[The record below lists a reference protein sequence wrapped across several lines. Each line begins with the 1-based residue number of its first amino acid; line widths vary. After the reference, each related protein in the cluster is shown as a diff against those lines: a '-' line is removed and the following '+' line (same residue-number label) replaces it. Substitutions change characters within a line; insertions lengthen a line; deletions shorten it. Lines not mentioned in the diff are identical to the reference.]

1 MAANMYDQAAQA
13 QFINTYA
20 PINFGELYRI
30 GAAQKAAIDE
40 AAQQFGAQLQ
50 KFNEF
55 QSPSLIDTQR
65 YYDLTVGR
73 NDFQNAINQMVSNPD
88 ALKDAAFRSQLQ
100 SMINS
105 VDYVALS
112 NLKSSRDAMLKRQ
125 EINQK
130 LMLENRFNPLWH
142 DVDFANYD
150 TLGSKK
156 IFDDITPLPYMSVR
170 ELVEPYVNNL
180 KGEFLGSK
188 NGFLWNG
195 VTDEMTDAQLQKNLS
210 SIQNTPQYQKYLE
223 TYQKMGLN
231 PEQAQQQLL
240 NEIYTAGREY
250 TWNKADRDPVAIE
263 NMRLQ
268 RKYASAA
275 NTANNLL
282 NLTRVLESDAT
293 RNHLLRFTNLTPQ
306 EVDAFAEQGF
316 KALSPEKQQEVLN
329 LKNPGYVESKMKNYY
344 DQVLKDTRRRST
356 AENAV
361 IDLMSTPISY
371 EASDKYAAYGTTGKQ
386 DKDGFYTANNSSN
399 FKLAK
404 ELVYN
409 TIGKD
414 TDKGLQKFISLW
426 NDGNNFSNFK
436 ISSDQRMI
444 SDGNDIYIVKHAY
457 IPEDQLLKARIDRK
471 SLSALGTP
479 VTVDA
484 GPKTT
489 ERYDNRGNLESTTTS
504 SSTPV
509 KTIRITVLQQLPR
522 SGEAAITSDAAWMDK
537 NLGIQTKTQ
546 DIQDML
552 SQEENL

>member
-125 EINQK
+125 EINQR

-142 DVDFANYD
+142 DVDFTNYD

-316 KALSPEKQQEVLN
+316 KALSPERQQEVLN

-414 TDKGLQKFISLW
+414 ADKGLQKFISLW

>member
-50 KFNEF
+50 RFNEF

-105 VDYVALS
+105 VDYAALS

-195 VTDEMTDAQLQKNLS
+195 VTNEMTDAQLQKNLS

-223 TYQKMGLN
+223 IYQKMGLN

-293 RNHLLRFTNLTPQ
+293 RNHLLKFTNLTPQ

-344 DQVLKDTRRRST
+344 GQVLKDTRRRST

-386 DKDGFYTANNSSN
+386 DRDGFYTANNSSN

-404 ELVYN
+404 ELVYK
-409 TIGKD
+409 TIGEEA
-414 TDKGLQKFISLW
+414 DKGLQKFISLW

-444 SDGNDIYIVKHAY
+444 SDGKDIYVVKHAY
-457 IPEDQLLKARIDRK
+457 IPEDQLLKARVDRK

>member
-13 QFINTYA
+13 QFINTYV

-50 KFNEF
+50 KFGEF
-55 QSPSLIDTQR
+55 QSPSQIDTQR
-65 YYDLTVGR
+65 YYDLTIGR
-73 NDFQNAINQMVSNPD
+73 EDFQNAINQMVANPD
-88 ALKDAAFRSQLQ
+88 YLKDAANRSQLQ

-105 VDYVALS
+105 VDYSTLS

-125 EINQK
+125 EINQR

-150 TLGSKK
+150 TVNSK
-156 IFDDITPLPYMSVR
+156 IFDDITPLPYMSIR

-180 KGEFLGSK
+180 KGEFLGAK

-195 VTDEMTDAQLQKNLS
+195 VTDEMTDAQLQNNLS

-223 TYQKMGLN
+223 TYQKMGLS

-250 TWNKADRDPVAIE
+250 TWNKADRDPMAIE

-275 NTANNLL
+275 NTASNLL

-293 RNHLLRFTNLTPQ
+293 RNHLLKFTNLTPQ

-316 KALSPEKQQEVLN
+316 KALTPEKQQEVLR
-329 LKNPGYVESKMKNYY
+329 LKDPGYVENQMKNYY
-344 DQVLKDTRRRST
+344 DSVLKDTRRRST

-386 DKDGFYTANNSSN
+386 DRDGFYTANNSSN

-404 ELVYN
+404 ELVYK
-409 TIGKD
+409 TIGEEA
-414 TDKGLQKFISLW
+414 DKGLQKFISLW

-444 SDGNDIYIVKHAY
+444 SDGKDIYVVKHAY

-509 KTIRITVLQQLPR
+509 KSIRITVLQQLPR

>member
-13 QFINTYA
+13 QFINTYV

-30 GAAQKAAIDE
+30 GAAQKAAVDE
-40 AAQQFGAQLQ
+40 AAQQFGTQLQ
-50 KFNEF
+50 KFGEF
-55 QSPSLIDTQR
+55 QSPSQIDTQR
-65 YYDLTVGR
+65 YYDLTIGR
-73 NDFQNAINQMVSNPD
+73 QDFQNAINQMVSNPD

-105 VDYVALS
+105 VDYGTLS
-112 NLKSSRDAMLKRQ
+112 NLRSSRDAMLKRQ
-125 EINQK
+125 EVNQK
-130 LMLENRFNPLWH
+130 LMLENRFNLLWH

-150 TLGSKK
+150 TVNSK
-156 IFDDITPLPYMSVR
+156 IFDDITPLPYMSIR

-180 KGEFLGSK
+180 KGEFLGAK

-250 TWNKADRDPVAIE
+250 TWNKADRDPMAIE

-293 RNHLLRFTNLTPQ
+293 RNHLLKFTNLTPQ

-414 TDKGLQKFISLW
+414 ADKGLQKFISLW

-444 SDGNDIYIVKHAY
+444 SDGNDIYVVKHAY

>member
-105 VDYVALS
+105 VDYVSLS

-125 EINQK
+125 EINLR
-130 LMLENRFNPLWH
+130 LMLENRFNLLWH
-142 DVDFANYD
+142 DVDFTNYD

-156 IFDDITPLPYMSVR
+156 IFDDITPIPYMSVR

-210 SIQNTPQYQKYLE
+210 SIQNTPQYQKHLE
-223 TYQKMGLN
+223 AYQKMGLN

-275 NTANNLL
+275 NTTNNLL

-329 LKNPGYVESKMKNYY
+329 LKNPGYAESKMKNYY

-414 TDKGLQKFISLW
+414 ADKGLQKFISLW

-479 VTVDA
+479 VTVNA

-522 SGEAAITSDAAWMDK
+522 RGEAAITSDAAWMDK

>member
-125 EINQK
+125 EINQR

-142 DVDFANYD
+142 DVDFTNYD

-293 RNHLLRFTNLTPQ
+293 RNHLLKFTNLTPQ

-414 TDKGLQKFISLW
+414 ADKGLQKFISLW

>member
-13 QFINTYA
+13 QFINTYV

-30 GAAQKAAIDE
+30 GAAQKAAVDE
-40 AAQQFGAQLQ
+40 AAQQFGTQLQ
-50 KFNEF
+50 KFGEF
-55 QSPSLIDTQR
+55 QSPSQIDTQR
-65 YYDLTVGR
+65 YYDLTIGR
-73 NDFQNAINQMVSNPD
+73 QDFQNAINQMVSNPD

-105 VDYVALS
+105 VDYGTLS
-112 NLKSSRDAMLKRQ
+112 NLRSSRDAMLKRQ
-125 EINQK
+125 EVNQK
-130 LMLENRFNPLWH
+130 LMLENRFNLLWH
-142 DVDFANYD
+142 YVDFANYD
-150 TLGSKK
+150 TVNSK
-156 IFDDITPLPYMSVR
+156 IFDDIAPLPYMSVR

-180 KGEFLGSK
+180 KGEFLGAK

-250 TWNKADRDPVAIE
+250 TWNKADRDPMAIE

-293 RNHLLRFTNLTPQ
+293 RNHLLKFTNLTPQ

-414 TDKGLQKFISLW
+414 ADKGLQKFISLW

-444 SDGNDIYIVKHAY
+444 SDGNDIYVVKHAY

>member
-13 QFINTYA
+13 QFINTYV

-30 GAAQKAAIDE
+30 GAAQKAAVDE
-40 AAQQFGAQLQ
+40 AAQQFGTQLQ
-50 KFNEF
+50 KFGEF
-55 QSPSLIDTQR
+55 QSPSQIDTQR
-65 YYDLTVGR
+65 YYDLTIGR
-73 NDFQNAINQMVSNPD
+73 QDFQNAINQMVSNPD

-105 VDYVALS
+105 VDYGTLS
-112 NLKSSRDAMLKRQ
+112 NLRSSRDAMLKRQ
-125 EINQK
+125 EVNQK
-130 LMLENRFNPLWH
+130 LMLENRFSPLWH

-150 TLGSKK
+150 TVNSK
-156 IFDDITPLPYMSVR
+156 IFDDIAPLPYMSVR

-180 KGEFLGSK
+180 KGEFLGAK

-250 TWNKADRDPVAIE
+250 TWNKADRDPMAIE

-293 RNHLLRFTNLTPQ
+293 RNHLLKFTNLTPQ

-414 TDKGLQKFISLW
+414 ADKGLQKFISLW

-444 SDGNDIYIVKHAY
+444 SDGNDIYVVKHAY

>member
-13 QFINTYA
+13 QFINTYV

-30 GAAQKAAIDE
+30 GAAQKAAVDE
-40 AAQQFGAQLQ
+40 AAQQFGTQLQ
-50 KFNEF
+50 KFGEF
-55 QSPSLIDTQR
+55 QSPSQIDTQR
-65 YYDLTVGR
+65 YYDLTIGR
-73 NDFQNAINQMVSNPD
+73 QDFQNAINQMVSNPD

-105 VDYVALS
+105 VDYGTLS
-112 NLKSSRDAMLKRQ
+112 NLRSSRDAMLKRQ
-125 EINQK
+125 EVNQK

-150 TLGSKK
+150 TVNSK
-156 IFDDITPLPYMSVR
+156 IFDDIAPLPYMSVR

-180 KGEFLGSK
+180 KGEFLGAK
-188 NGFLWNG
+188 NGLLWNG

-250 TWNKADRDPVAIE
+250 TWNKADRDPMAIE

-293 RNHLLRFTNLTPQ
+293 RNHLLKFTNLTPQ

-414 TDKGLQKFISLW
+414 ADKGLQKFISLW

-444 SDGNDIYIVKHAY
+444 SDGNDIYVVKHAY

>member
-50 KFNEF
+50 KFGEF
-55 QSPSLIDTQR
+55 QSPSQIDTQR
-65 YYDLTVGR
+65 YYDLTIGR
-73 NDFQNAINQMVSNPD
+73 QDFQNAINQMVSNPD

-105 VDYVALS
+105 VDYGTLS
-112 NLKSSRDAMLKRQ
+112 NLRSSRDAMLKRQ
-125 EINQK
+125 EVNQK

-150 TLGSKK
+150 TVNSK

-180 KGEFLGSK
+180 KGEFLGAK

-250 TWNKADRDPVAIE
+250 TWNKADRDPMAIE

-293 RNHLLRFTNLTPQ
+293 RNHLLKFTNLTPQ

-414 TDKGLQKFISLW
+414 ADKGLQKFISLW

>member
-13 QFINTYA
+13 QFINTYV

-30 GAAQKAAIDE
+30 GAAQKAAVDE
-40 AAQQFGAQLQ
+40 AAQQFGTQLQ
-50 KFNEF
+50 KFGEF
-55 QSPSLIDTQR
+55 QSPSQIDTQR
-65 YYDLTVGR
+65 YYDLTIGR
-73 NDFQNAINQMVSNPD
+73 QDFQNAINQMVSNPD

-105 VDYVALS
+105 VDYGTLS
-112 NLKSSRDAMLKRQ
+112 NLRSSRDAMLKRQ
-125 EINQK
+125 EVNQK

-150 TLGSKK
+150 TVNSK
-156 IFDDITPLPYMSVR
+156 IFDDITPLPYMSIR

-180 KGEFLGSK
+180 KGEFLGAK

-250 TWNKADRDPVAIE
+250 TWNKADRDPMAIE

-293 RNHLLRFTNLTPQ
+293 RNHLLKFTNLTPQ

-414 TDKGLQKFISLW
+414 ADKGLQKFISLW

-444 SDGNDIYIVKHAY
+444 SDGNDIYVVKHAY

>member
-13 QFINTYA
+13 QFINTYV

-30 GAAQKAAIDE
+30 GAAQKAAVDE
-40 AAQQFGAQLQ
+40 AAQQFGTQLQ
-50 KFNEF
+50 KFGEF
-55 QSPSLIDTQR
+55 QSPSQIDTQR
-65 YYDLTVGR
+65 YYDLTIGR
-73 NDFQNAINQMVSNPD
+73 QDFQNAINQMVSNPD

-105 VDYVALS
+105 VDYGTLS
-112 NLKSSRDAMLKRQ
+112 NLRSSRDAMLKRQ
-125 EINQK
+125 EVNQK

-150 TLGSKK
+150 TVNSK

-180 KGEFLGSK
+180 KGEFLGAK

-250 TWNKADRDPVAIE
+250 TWNKADRDPMAIE

-293 RNHLLRFTNLTPQ
+293 RNHLLKFTNLTPQ

-414 TDKGLQKFISLW
+414 ADKGLQKFISLW

-444 SDGNDIYIVKHAY
+444 SDGNDIYVVKHAY

-546 DIQDML
+546 DILDML

>member
-13 QFINTYA
+13 QFINTYV

-30 GAAQKAAIDE
+30 GAAQKAAVDE
-40 AAQQFGAQLQ
+40 AAQQFGTQLQ
-50 KFNEF
+50 KFGEF
-55 QSPSLIDTQR
+55 QSPSQVDTQR
-65 YYDLTVGR
+65 YYDLTIGR
-73 NDFQNAINQMVSNPD
+73 QDFQNAINQMVSNPD

-105 VDYVALS
+105 VDYGTLS
-112 NLKSSRDAMLKRQ
+112 NLRSSRDAMLKRQ
-125 EINQK
+125 EVNQK

-150 TLGSKK
+150 TVNSK

-180 KGEFLGSK
+180 KGEFLGAK

-250 TWNKADRDPVAIE
+250 TWNKADRDPMAIE

-293 RNHLLRFTNLTPQ
+293 RNHLLKFTNLTPQ

-344 DQVLKDTRRRST
+344 EQVLKDTRRRST

-414 TDKGLQKFISLW
+414 ADKGLQKFISLW

-444 SDGNDIYIVKHAY
+444 SDGNDIYVVKHAY

>member
-13 QFINTYA
+13 QFINTYV

-30 GAAQKAAIDE
+30 GAAQKAAVDE
-40 AAQQFGAQLQ
+40 AAQQFGTQLQ
-50 KFNEF
+50 KFGEF
-55 QSPSLIDTQR
+55 QSPSQVDTQR
-65 YYDLTVGR
+65 YYDLTIGR
-73 NDFQNAINQMVSNPD
+73 QDFQNAINQMVSNPD

-105 VDYVALS
+105 VDYGTLS
-112 NLKSSRDAMLKRQ
+112 NLRSSRDAMLKRQ
-125 EINQK
+125 EINRK

-150 TLGSKK
+150 TVNSK

-180 KGEFLGSK
+180 KGEFLGAK

-250 TWNKADRDPVAIE
+250 TWNKADRDPMAIE

-293 RNHLLRFTNLTPQ
+293 RNHLLKFTNLTPQ

-414 TDKGLQKFISLW
+414 ADKGLQKFISLW

-444 SDGNDIYIVKHAY
+444 SDGNDIYVVKHAY

>member
-13 QFINTYA
+13 QFINTYV

-30 GAAQKAAIDE
+30 GAAQKAAVDE
-40 AAQQFGAQLQ
+40 AAQQFGTQLQ
-50 KFNEF
+50 KFGEF
-55 QSPSLIDTQR
+55 QSPSQIDTQR
-65 YYDLTVGR
+65 YYDLTIGR
-73 NDFQNAINQMVSNPD
+73 QDFQNAINQMVSNPD

-105 VDYVALS
+105 VDYGTLS
-112 NLKSSRDAMLKRQ
+112 NLRSSRDAMLKRQ
-125 EINQK
+125 EVNQK

-150 TLGSKK
+150 TVNSK
-156 IFDDITPLPYMSVR
+156 IFDDIAPLPYMSVR

-180 KGEFLGSK
+180 KGEFLGAK

-250 TWNKADRDPVAIE
+250 TWNKADRDPMAIE

-293 RNHLLRFTNLTPQ
+293 RNHLLKFTNLTPQ

-316 KALSPEKQQEVLN
+316 KALSPEKQQAVLN

-414 TDKGLQKFISLW
+414 ADKGLQKFISLW

-444 SDGNDIYIVKHAY
+444 SDGNDIYVVKHAY

>member
-13 QFINTYA
+13 QFINTYV

-30 GAAQKAAIDE
+30 GAAQKAAVDE
-40 AAQQFGAQLQ
+40 AAQQFGTQLQ
-50 KFNEF
+50 KFGEF
-55 QSPSLIDTQR
+55 QSPSQIDTQR
-65 YYDLTVGR
+65 YYDLTIGR
-73 NDFQNAINQMVSNPD
+73 QDFQNAINQMVSNPD

-105 VDYVALS
+105 VDYGTLS
-112 NLKSSRDAMLKRQ
+112 NLRSSRDAMLKRQ
-125 EINQK
+125 EVNQK

-150 TLGSKK
+150 TVNSK

-180 KGEFLGSK
+180 KGEFLGAK

-250 TWNKADRDPVAIE
+250 TWNKAGRDPMAIE

-293 RNHLLRFTNLTPQ
+293 RNHLLKFTNLTPQ

-414 TDKGLQKFISLW
+414 ADKGLQKFISLW

>member
-1 MAANMYDQAAQA
+1 MAVNMYDQAAQA
-13 QFINTYA
+13 QFINTYV

-30 GAAQKAAIDE
+30 GAAQKAAVDE
-40 AAQQFGAQLQ
+40 AAQQFGTQLQ
-50 KFNEF
+50 KFGEF
-55 QSPSLIDTQR
+55 QSPSQIDTQR
-65 YYDLTVGR
+65 YYDLTIGR
-73 NDFQNAINQMVSNPD
+73 QDFQNAINQMVSNPD

-105 VDYVALS
+105 VDYGTLS
-112 NLKSSRDAMLKRQ
+112 NLRSSRDAMLKRQ
-125 EINQK
+125 EVNQK

-150 TLGSKK
+150 TVNSK

-180 KGEFLGSK
+180 KGEFLGAK

-250 TWNKADRDPVAIE
+250 TWNKADRDPMAIE

-268 RKYASAA
+268 RKYASVA

-293 RNHLLRFTNLTPQ
+293 RNHLLKFTNLTPQ

-414 TDKGLQKFISLW
+414 ADKGLQKFISLW

-479 VTVDA
+479 ATVDA

>member
-13 QFINTYA
+13 QFINTYV

-30 GAAQKAAIDE
+30 GAAQKAAVDE
-40 AAQQFGAQLQ
+40 AAQQFGTQLQ
-50 KFNEF
+50 KFGEF
-55 QSPSLIDTQR
+55 QSPSQIDTQR
-65 YYDLTVGR
+65 YYDLTIGR
-73 NDFQNAINQMVSNPD
+73 QDFQNAINQMVSNPD

-105 VDYVALS
+105 VDYGTLS
-112 NLKSSRDAMLKRQ
+112 NLRSSRDAMLKRQ
-125 EINQK
+125 EVNQK

-150 TLGSKK
+150 TVNSK

-180 KGEFLGSK
+180 KGEFLGAK

-250 TWNKADRDPVAIE
+250 TWNKADRDPMAIE

-293 RNHLLRFTNLTPQ
+293 RNHLLKFTNLTPQ

-316 KALSPEKQQEVLN
+316 KALSPEKQQAVLN

-414 TDKGLQKFISLW
+414 ADKGLQKFISLW

-444 SDGNDIYIVKHAY
+444 SDGNDIYVVKHAY

-552 SQEENL
+552 SQKENL

>member
-13 QFINTYA
+13 QFINTYV

-30 GAAQKAAIDE
+30 GAAQKAAVDE
-40 AAQQFGAQLQ
+40 AAQQFGTQLQ
-50 KFNEF
+50 KFGEF
-55 QSPSLIDTQR
+55 QSPSQIDTQR
-65 YYDLTVGR
+65 YYDLTIGR
-73 NDFQNAINQMVSNPD
+73 QDFQNAINQMVSNPD

-105 VDYVALS
+105 VDYGTLS
-112 NLKSSRDAMLKRQ
+112 NLRSSRDAMLKRQ
-125 EINQK
+125 EVNQK

-150 TLGSKK
+150 TVNSK

-180 KGEFLGSK
+180 KGEFLGAK

-250 TWNKADRDPVAIE
+250 TWNKADRDPMAIE

-293 RNHLLRFTNLTPQ
+293 RNHLLEFTNLTPQ

-414 TDKGLQKFISLW
+414 ADKGLQKFISLW

-436 ISSDQRMI
+436 ISSDQRMV

>member
-13 QFINTYA
+13 QFINTYV

-30 GAAQKAAIDE
+30 GAAQKAAVDE
-40 AAQQFGAQLQ
+40 AAQQFGTQLQ
-50 KFNEF
+50 KFGEF
-55 QSPSLIDTQR
+55 QSPSQIDTQR
-65 YYDLTVGR
+65 YYDLTIGR
-73 NDFQNAINQMVSNPD
+73 QDFQNAINQMVSNPD

-105 VDYVALS
+105 VDYGTLS
-112 NLKSSRDAMLKRQ
+112 NLRSSRDAMLKRQ

-150 TLGSKK
+150 TVNSK
-156 IFDDITPLPYMSVR
+156 IFDDIAPLPYMSVR

-180 KGEFLGSK
+180 KGEFLGAK

-250 TWNKADRDPVAIE
+250 TWNKADRDPMAIE

-293 RNHLLRFTNLTPQ
+293 RNHLLKFTNLTPQ

-414 TDKGLQKFISLW
+414 ADKGLQKFISLW

-444 SDGNDIYIVKHAY
+444 SDGNDIYVVKHAY

>member
-50 KFNEF
+50 RFNEF

-105 VDYVALS
+105 VDYAALS

-125 EINQK
+125 EINQR
-130 LMLENRFNPLWH
+130 LMLENRFNFLWH

-195 VTDEMTDAQLQKNLS
+195 VTNEMTDAQLQKNLS
-210 SIQNTPQYQKYLE
+210 SIQNTPQYQKHLE

-263 NMRLQ
+263 NMKLQ

-344 DQVLKDTRRRST
+344 DQALKDTRRRST

-414 TDKGLQKFISLW
+414 ADKGLQKFISLW

>member
-13 QFINTYA
+13 QFINTYV

-30 GAAQKAAIDE
+30 GAAQKAAVDE
-40 AAQQFGAQLQ
+40 AAQQFGTQLQ
-50 KFNEF
+50 KFGEF
-55 QSPSLIDTQR
+55 QSPSQVDTQR
-65 YYDLTVGR
+65 YYDLTIGR
-73 NDFQNAINQMVSNPD
+73 QDFQNAINQMVSNPD

-105 VDYVALS
+105 VDYGTLS
-112 NLKSSRDAMLKRQ
+112 NLRSSRDAMLKRQ
-125 EINQK
+125 EVNQK

-150 TLGSKK
+150 TVNSK

-180 KGEFLGSK
+180 KGEFLGAK
-188 NGFLWNG
+188 NGLLWNG

-250 TWNKADRDPVAIE
+250 TWNKADRDPMAIE

-293 RNHLLRFTNLTPQ
+293 RNHLLKFTNLTPQ

-414 TDKGLQKFISLW
+414 ADKGLQKFISLW

-444 SDGNDIYIVKHAY
+444 SDGNDIYVVKHAY

>member
-13 QFINTYA
+13 QFINTYV

-30 GAAQKAAIDE
+30 GAAQKAAVDE
-40 AAQQFGAQLQ
+40 AAQQFGTQLQ
-50 KFNEF
+50 KFGEF
-55 QSPSLIDTQR
+55 QSPSQIDTQR
-65 YYDLTVGR
+65 YYDLTIGR
-73 NDFQNAINQMVSNPD
+73 QDFQNAINQMVSNPD

-105 VDYVALS
+105 VDYGTLS
-112 NLKSSRDAMLKRQ
+112 NLRSSRDAMLKRQ
-125 EINQK
+125 EVNQK

-150 TLGSKK
+150 TVNSK

-180 KGEFLGSK
+180 KGEFLGAK

-250 TWNKADRDPVAIE
+250 TWNKADRDPMAIE

-268 RKYASAA
+268 RKYASA
-275 NTANNLL
+275 ANNLL

-293 RNHLLRFTNLTPQ
+293 RNHLLKFTNLTPQ

-344 DQVLKDTRRRST
+344 EQVLKDTRRRST

-414 TDKGLQKFISLW
+414 ADKGLQKFISLW

-444 SDGNDIYIVKHAY
+444 SDGNDIYVVKHAY

>member
-13 QFINTYA
+13 QFINTYV

-30 GAAQKAAIDE
+30 GAAQKAAVDE
-40 AAQQFGAQLQ
+40 AAQQFGTQLQ
-50 KFNEF
+50 KFGEF
-55 QSPSLIDTQR
+55 QSPSQIDTQR
-65 YYDLTVGR
+65 YYDLTIGR
-73 NDFQNAINQMVSNPD
+73 QDFQNAINQMVSNPD

-105 VDYVALS
+105 VDYGTLS
-112 NLKSSRDAMLKRQ
+112 NLRSSRDAMLKRQ
-125 EINQK
+125 EVNQK

-150 TLGSKK
+150 TVNSK

-180 KGEFLGSK
+180 KGEFLGAK

-250 TWNKADRDPVAIE
+250 TWNKADRDPMAIE

-268 RKYASAA
+268 RKYASA
-275 NTANNLL
+275 ANNLL

-293 RNHLLRFTNLTPQ
+293 RNHLLKFTNLTPQ

-414 TDKGLQKFISLW
+414 ADKGLQKFISLW

-444 SDGNDIYIVKHAY
+444 SDGNDIYVVKHAY

>member
-13 QFINTYA
+13 QFINTYS

-125 EINQK
+125 EINQR

-142 DVDFANYD
+142 DVDFTNYD

-293 RNHLLRFTNLTPQ
+293 RNHLLKFTNLTPQ

-414 TDKGLQKFISLW
+414 ADKGLQKFISLW
-426 NDGNNFSNFK
+426 NDGNNFSGFK

>member
-13 QFINTYA
+13 QFINTYV

-30 GAAQKAAIDE
+30 GAAQKAAVDE
-40 AAQQFGAQLQ
+40 AAQQFGTQLQ
-50 KFNEF
+50 KFGEF
-55 QSPSLIDTQR
+55 QSPSQIDTQR
-65 YYDLTVGR
+65 YYDLTIGR
-73 NDFQNAINQMVSNPD
+73 QDFQNAINQMVSNPD

-105 VDYVALS
+105 VDYGTLS
-112 NLKSSRDAMLKRQ
+112 NLRSSRDAMLKRQ
-125 EINQK
+125 EVNQK

-150 TLGSKK
+150 TVNSK
-156 IFDDITPLPYMSVR
+156 IFDDIAPLPYMSVR

-180 KGEFLGSK
+180 KGEFLGAK

-250 TWNKADRDPVAIE
+250 TWNKADRDPMAIE

-293 RNHLLRFTNLTPQ
+293 RNHLLKFTNLTPQ

-414 TDKGLQKFISLW
+414 ADKGLQKFISLW

-444 SDGNDIYIVKHAY
+444 SDGNDIYVVKHAY

-489 ERYDNRGNLESTTTS
+489 ERYDNRGNLESTTAS

>member
-13 QFINTYA
+13 QFINTYV

-30 GAAQKAAIDE
+30 GAAQKAAVDE
-40 AAQQFGAQLQ
+40 AAQQFGTQLQ
-50 KFNEF
+50 KFGEF
-55 QSPSLIDTQR
+55 QSPSQIDTQR
-65 YYDLTVGR
+65 YYDLTIGR
-73 NDFQNAINQMVSNPD
+73 QDFQNAINQMVSNPD

-105 VDYVALS
+105 VDYGTLS
-112 NLKSSRDAMLKRQ
+112 NLRSSRDAMLKRQ

-130 LMLENRFNPLWH
+130 LMLENRFNLLWH
-142 DVDFANYD
+142 YVDFANYD
-150 TLGSKK
+150 TVNSK

-180 KGEFLGSK
+180 KGEFLGAK

-223 TYQKMGLN
+223 IYQKMGLN

-250 TWNKADRDPVAIE
+250 TWNKADRDPMAIE

-293 RNHLLRFTNLTPQ
+293 RNHLLKFTNLTPQ

-316 KALSPEKQQEVLN
+316 KTLSPEKQQEVLN

-414 TDKGLQKFISLW
+414 ADKGLQKFISLW

-444 SDGNDIYIVKHAY
+444 SDGNDIYVVKHAY

>member
-13 QFINTYA
+13 QFINTYV

-30 GAAQKAAIDE
+30 GSAQKAAVDE
-40 AAQQFGAQLQ
+40 AAQQFGTQLQ
-50 KFNEF
+50 KFGEF
-55 QSPSLIDTQR
+55 QSPSQIDTQR
-65 YYDLTVGR
+65 YYDLTIGR
-73 NDFQNAINQMVSNPD
+73 QDFQNAINQMVSNPD

-105 VDYVALS
+105 VDYGTLS
-112 NLKSSRDAMLKRQ
+112 NLRSSRDAMLKRQ
-125 EINQK
+125 EVNQK

-150 TLGSKK
+150 TVNSK

-180 KGEFLGSK
+180 KGEFLGAK

-250 TWNKADRDPVAIE
+250 TWNKADRDPMAIE

-293 RNHLLRFTNLTPQ
+293 RNHLLKFTNLTPQ

-316 KALSPEKQQEVLN
+316 KALSPEKQQAVLN

-414 TDKGLQKFISLW
+414 ADKGLQKFISLW

-444 SDGNDIYIVKHAY
+444 SDGNDIYVVKHAY

>member
-13 QFINTYA
+13 QFINTYV

-30 GAAQKAAIDE
+30 GAAQKAAVDE

-50 KFNEF
+50 KFGEF
-55 QSPSLIDTQR
+55 QSPSQIDTQR
-65 YYDLTVGR
+65 YYDLTIGR
-73 NDFQNAINQMVSNPD
+73 EDFQNAINQMVANPD
-88 ALKDAAFRSQLQ
+88 YLKDAANRSQLQ

-105 VDYVALS
+105 IDYSTLS

-125 EINQK
+125 EINQR

-150 TLGSKK
+150 TVNSK
-156 IFDDITPLPYMSVR
+156 IFDDITPLPYMSIR

-180 KGEFLGSK
+180 KGEFLGAK

-195 VTDEMTDAQLQKNLS
+195 VTDEMTDAQLQNNLS

-223 TYQKMGLN
+223 TYQKMGLSS
-231 PEQAQQQLL
+231 EQAQQQLL

-250 TWNKADRDPVAIE
+250 TWNKADRDPMAIE

-275 NTANNLL
+275 NTASNLL

-293 RNHLLRFTNLTPQ
+293 RNHLLKFTNLTPQ

-316 KALSPEKQQEVLN
+316 KALTPEKQQEVLR
-329 LKNPGYVESKMKNYY
+329 LKDPGYVENQMKNYY
-344 DQVLKDTRRRST
+344 DSVLRDTRRRST

-386 DKDGFYTANNSSN
+386 DRDGFYTANNSSN

-404 ELVYN
+404 ELVYK
-409 TIGKD
+409 TIGEEA
-414 TDKGLQKFISLW
+414 DKGLQKFISLW

-444 SDGNDIYIVKHAY
+444 SDGKDIYVVKHAY

-509 KTIRITVLQQLPR
+509 KSIRITVLQQLPR

>member
-13 QFINTYA
+13 QFINTYV

-30 GAAQKAAIDE
+30 SAAQKAAVDE
-40 AAQQFGAQLQ
+40 AAQQFGTQLQ
-50 KFNEF
+50 KFGEF
-55 QSPSLIDTQR
+55 QSPSQIDTQR
-65 YYDLTVGR
+65 YYDLTIGR
-73 NDFQNAINQMVSNPD
+73 QDFQNAINQMVSNPD

-105 VDYVALS
+105 VDYGTLS
-112 NLKSSRDAMLKRQ
+112 NLRSSRDAMLKRQ
-125 EINQK
+125 EVNQK

-150 TLGSKK
+150 TVNSK

-180 KGEFLGSK
+180 KGEFLGAK

-210 SIQNTPQYQKYLE
+210 SIQNIPQYQKYLE

-250 TWNKADRDPVAIE
+250 TWNKADRDPMAIE

-293 RNHLLRFTNLTPQ
+293 RNHLLKFTNLTPQ

-414 TDKGLQKFISLW
+414 ADKGLQKFISLW

-444 SDGNDIYIVKHAY
+444 SDGNDIYVVKHAY

>member
-125 EINQK
+125 EINQR

-142 DVDFANYD
+142 DVDFTNYD

-293 RNHLLRFTNLTPQ
+293 RNHLLKFTNLTPQ

-386 DKDGFYTANNSSN
+386 DRDGFYTANNSSN

-404 ELVYN
+404 ELVYK
-409 TIGKD
+409 TIGEEA
-414 TDKGLQKFISLW
+414 DKGLQKFISLW

-444 SDGNDIYIVKHAY
+444 SDGKDIYVVKHAY
-457 IPEDQLLKARIDRK
+457 IPEDQLLKARVDRK

>member
-50 KFNEF
+50 RFNEF

-105 VDYVALS
+105 VDYAALS

-250 TWNKADRDPVAIE
+250 TWNKADRDPIAIE

-293 RNHLLRFTNLTPQ
+293 RNHLLKFTNLTPQ

-316 KALSPEKQQEVLN
+316 KALTPEKQQEVLR
-329 LKNPGYVESKMKNYY
+329 LKDPGYVENQMKNYY
-344 DQVLKDTRRRST
+344 DSVLKDTRRRST

-386 DKDGFYTANNSSN
+386 DRDGFYTANNSSN

-404 ELVYN
+404 ELVYK
-409 TIGKD
+409 TIGEEA
-414 TDKGLQKFISLW
+414 DKGLQKFISLW

-444 SDGNDIYIVKHAY
+444 SDGKDIYVVKHAY

-479 VTVDA
+479 VTADA

-522 SGEAAITSDAAWMDK
+522 SGEASITSDAAWMDK

>member
-13 QFINTYA
+13 QFINTYV

-30 GAAQKAAIDE
+30 GAAQKAAVNE
-40 AAQQFGAQLQ
+40 AAQQFGTQLQ
-50 KFNEF
+50 KFGEF
-55 QSPSLIDTQR
+55 QSPSQIDTQR
-65 YYDLTVGR
+65 YYDLTIGR
-73 NDFQNAINQMVSNPD
+73 QDFQNAINQMVSNPD

-105 VDYVALS
+105 VDYGTLS
-112 NLKSSRDAMLKRQ
+112 NLRSSRDAMLKRQ
-125 EINQK
+125 EVNQK

-150 TLGSKK
+150 TVNSK

-180 KGEFLGSK
+180 KGEFLGAK

-250 TWNKADRDPVAIE
+250 TWNKADRDPMAIE

-293 RNHLLRFTNLTPQ
+293 RNHLLKFTNLTPQ

-414 TDKGLQKFISLW
+414 ADKGLQKFISLW

-444 SDGNDIYIVKHAY
+444 SDGNDIYVVKHAY

>member
-125 EINQK
+125 EINQR

-142 DVDFANYD
+142 DVDFTNYD

-414 TDKGLQKFISLW
+414 ADKGLQKFISLW

-484 GPKTT
+484 GSKTT

>member
-13 QFINTYA
+13 QFINTYV

-30 GAAQKAAIDE
+30 GAAQKAAVDE
-40 AAQQFGAQLQ
+40 AAQQFGTQLQ
-50 KFNEF
+50 KFGEF
-55 QSPSLIDTQR
+55 QSPSQIDTQR
-65 YYDLTVGR
+65 YYDLTIGR
-73 NDFQNAINQMVSNPD
+73 QDFQNAINQMVSNPD

-105 VDYVALS
+105 VDYGTLS
-112 NLKSSRDAMLKRQ
+112 NLRSSRDAMLKRQ
-125 EINQK
+125 EVNQK

-150 TLGSKK
+150 TVNSK

-180 KGEFLGSK
+180 KGEFLGAK

-250 TWNKADRDPVAIE
+250 TWNKADRDPMAIE

-293 RNHLLRFTNLTPQ
+293 RNHLLKFTNLTPQ

-414 TDKGLQKFISLW
+414 ADKGLQKFISLW

-444 SDGNDIYIVKHAY
+444 SDGNDIYIVKYAY

-479 VTVDA
+479 VTMDA

>member
-250 TWNKADRDPVAIE
+250 TWNKADRDPG
-263 NMRLQ
+263 
-268 RKYASAA
+268 KYASAA

-414 TDKGLQKFISLW
+414 ADKGLQKFISLW

>member
-13 QFINTYA
+13 QFINTYV

-30 GAAQKAAIDE
+30 GAAQKAAVDE

-50 KFNEF
+50 KFGEF
-55 QSPSLIDTQR
+55 QSPSQIDTQR
-65 YYDLTVGR
+65 YYDLTIGR
-73 NDFQNAINQMVSNPD
+73 EDFQNAINQMVANPD
-88 ALKDAAFRSQLQ
+88 YLKDAANRSQLQ

-105 VDYVALS
+105 VDYSTLS
-112 NLKSSRDAMLKRQ
+112 KLKSSRDAMLKRQ
-125 EINQK
+125 EINQR

-142 DVDFANYD
+142 DVNFANYD
-150 TLGSKK
+150 TVNSK
-156 IFDDITPLPYMSVR
+156 IFDDITPLPYMSIR

-180 KGEFLGSK
+180 KGEFLGAK

-195 VTDEMTDAQLQKNLS
+195 VTDEMTDAQLQNNLS

-223 TYQKMGLN
+223 AYQKMGLSL
-231 PEQAQQQLL
+231 EQAQQQLL

-250 TWNKADRDPVAIE
+250 TWNKADRDPMAIE

-275 NTANNLL
+275 NTASNLL

-293 RNHLLRFTNLTPQ
+293 RNHLLKFTNLTPQ

-316 KALSPEKQQEVLN
+316 KALTPEKQQEVLR
-329 LKNPGYVESKMKNYY
+329 LKDPGYVENQMKNYY
-344 DQVLKDTRRRST
+344 DSVLKDTRRRST

-386 DKDGFYTANNSSN
+386 DRDGFYTANNSSN

-404 ELVYN
+404 ELVYK
-409 TIGKD
+409 TIGEEA
-414 TDKGLQKFISLW
+414 DKGLQKFISLW

-444 SDGNDIYIVKHAY
+444 SDGKDIYVVKHAY

-509 KTIRITVLQQLPR
+509 KSIRITVLQQLPR

>member
-50 KFNEF
+50 RFSEF

-105 VDYVALS
+105 VDYAALS

-130 LMLENRFNPLWH
+130 LMLENRFNLLWH
-142 DVDFANYD
+142 YVDFANYD

-156 IFDDITPLPYMSVR
+156 IFDDITPIPYMSVR

-240 NEIYTAGREY
+240 NEIYTAGRNY
-250 TWNKADRDPVAIE
+250 TWNKANRDPVAIE

-356 AENAV
+356 AENAA

-386 DKDGFYTANNSSN
+386 DKDGFYTAINSSN

-414 TDKGLQKFISLW
+414 ADKGLQKFISLW

-444 SDGNDIYIVKHAY
+444 SDGNDIYIVKYAY

>member
-13 QFINTYA
+13 QFINTYV

-30 GAAQKAAIDE
+30 GAAQKAAVDE
-40 AAQQFGAQLQ
+40 AAQQFGTQLQ
-50 KFNEF
+50 KFGEF
-55 QSPSLIDTQR
+55 QSPSQIDTQR
-65 YYDLTVGR
+65 YYDLTIGR
-73 NDFQNAINQMVSNPD
+73 QDFQNAINQMVSNPD

-105 VDYVALS
+105 VDYGTLS
-112 NLKSSRDAMLKRQ
+112 NLRSSRDAMLKRQ
-125 EINQK
+125 EVNQK
-130 LMLENRFNPLWH
+130 LMLENRFNLLWH

-150 TLGSKK
+150 TVNSK
-156 IFDDITPLPYMSVR
+156 IFDDIAPLPYMSVR

-180 KGEFLGSK
+180 KGEFLGAK

-210 SIQNTPQYQKYLE
+210 SIQNTPQYQKHLE

-250 TWNKADRDPVAIE
+250 TWNKADRDPMAIE

-293 RNHLLRFTNLTPQ
+293 RNHLLKFTNLTPQ

-414 TDKGLQKFISLW
+414 ADKGLQKFISLW

-444 SDGNDIYIVKHAY
+444 SDGNDIYVVKHAY